1 MQFRPIARPQNQ
13 FPAQGGDSPRGNLA
27 GSVPGPL
34 ANPVASLFARALA
47 GTAMVALAALL
58 AGCGGGGATVAS
70 SAFGCTSGEAG
81 AFCLTD
87 CSIGCS
93 STGCLRTDVAQN
105 EILILQ
111 FSANIDPASVSTST
125 VQLRTASG
133 ELPVGQFLVNGN
145 QIEFL
150 PTLLISGNQSF
161 FGFRPG
167 ETYTLTIPGGRD
179 ASQKLR
185 TTSGRTFTQTFSCT
199 LQATL
204 GIRDHNGVP
213 PSATLVSPSQS
224 QLGGAPLNTII
235 QLDFN
240 EMVDATPFLAA
251 GGGSGPVT
259 FTLRRTRPAGA
270 GGRECDSASLP
281 VVLPGTARLDFDP
294 SRGVSVLTFRSNTD
308 LPANACIEINVTS
321 QVTDISGRPAQPQT
335 FQFLTAT
342 VPLVDRAITE
352 EFDDAQMLD
361 REFSAGTWSGGQ
373 ATFGQIGGDGV
384 HGSFSLA
391 LATDLGT
398 VVSGTRTLRLLQL
411 NADSTIIPAANTRT
425 GSPIAVTDGRF
436 FFDRMVLP
444 SDVRLRI
451 VGNSP
456 PQFTVSGRLDIQGE
470 IDVAGGSLTTV
481 PTNAEPVG
489 QMGAPGGVFGGA
501 GGQGGNRCSG
511 TGYLQAFDGRN
522 GSNARVLGNRAYQ
535 TSVAGSGGLGS
546 LMFPRNGLNTSVFYH
561 IPNGLSYTP
570 TAAAGGGG
578 GGLRFQ
584 GGQGRVVS
592 NNHIDPLLGVPPRL
606 DVMGPPADGGSAVQ
620 FFPFPAGTGSDK
632 SSVHFLVGGAGG
644 GGAGSQPTLN
654 IGFIQINAFAP
665 GGGGGGGGGAVSLRA
680 GDSLTV
686 GPLGRVLA
694 NGGSAANSPA
704 GTASAG
710 QASMGGGGSGGS
722 VVLQAG
728 RVAEINGIVDVRGGN
743 GGSFNRSAATP
754 AAPSGATVVIAGGA
768 GSPGFVRCEV
778 PGTPSV
784 GLLANMLPAA
794 TTDNVGPLTET
805 DDLVMFQSN
814 WYTTGQPFGPD
825 YARYVIE
832 ATVDGVP
839 MVFSD
844 DPTVS
849 TMPAQSPQPIR
860 AFFQNANLDLL
871 TGLPAPLLG
880 QTEPTIRPWRTAV
893 RSSGPEIGIASDGLN
908 GFRFALILDRAIAT
922 NVTVQRVRVVYRT

>member
-1 MQFRPIARPQNQ
+1 MQFRPFAHTQTQSPV
-13 FPAQGGDSPRGNLA
+13 AGGRSPLVSML
-27 GSVPGPL
+27 GSVLL
-34 ANPVASLFARALA
+34 AV
-47 GTAMVALAALL
+47 VALA
-58 AGCGGGGATVAS
+58 AGCGGGGAKVAS
-70 SAFGCTSGEAG
+70 SAFGCSSGEAG

-87 CSIGCS
+87 CSIGCTT
-93 STGCLRTDVAQN
+93 TGCLRTDIAQN
-105 EILILQ
+105 EIMILQ
-111 FSANIDPASVSTST
+111 FSANIDPRSVTTST

-179 ASQKLR
+179 AAQKLR
-185 TTSGRTFTQTFSCT
+185 TTSGRTFTETFSCT

-213 PSATLVSPSQS
+213 PSATLVSPSS
-224 QLGGAPLNTII
+224 TQLGGAPLNTII

-251 GGGSGPVT
+251 SGGSGPVT
-259 FTLRRTRPAGA
+259 FTLRRTREATG
-270 GGRECDSASLP
+270 GGRECDGGSLP

-294 SRGVSVLTFRSNTD
+294 SRGISVLTFRTNNE
-308 LPANACIEINVTS
+308 LPPNACIEINVTS

-342 VPLVDRAITE
+342 APLVDRTVTE
-352 EFDDAQMLD
+352 DFNDAQMLD
-361 REFSAGTWSGGQ
+361 REVSSGTWSGGQ
-373 ATFGQIGGDGV
+373 ATFGLIGGDGL
-384 HGSFSLA
+384 HGSFSTA

-398 VVSGTRTLRLLQL
+398 VQSGTRTLRLLQL
-411 NADSTIIPAANTRT
+411 NTDSTIIPATNTRT
-425 GSPIAVTDGRF
+425 GLPVAVTDGRY
-436 FFDRMVLP
+436 FFDRMIVP
-444 SDVRLRI
+444 ADVRLRI
-451 VGNSP
+451 IGNSP
-456 PQFTVSGRLDIQGE
+456 PQFTVAGRLDIQGE

-481 PTNAEPVG
+481 PTNADSLG
-489 QMGAPGGVFGGA
+489 QQGAPGGVFGGA
-501 GGQGGNRCSG
+501 GGQGGNRCGG
-511 TGYLQAFDGRN
+511 TGYLVAFDGRN
-522 GSNARVLGNRAYQ
+522 GSNARVLGSRAYQ

-546 LMFPRNGLNTSVFYH
+546 RMFPLNGLNSSVFYQ
-561 IPNGLSYTP
+561 IPAGVSYTP

-578 GGLRFQ
+578 GGMRSQ

-592 NNHIDPLLGVPPRL
+592 NNHNDPVLGVPPRL

-620 FFPFPAGTGSDK
+620 FFPFPPASGSTK
-632 SSVHFLVGGAGG
+632 SSVHFLVGGSGG

-654 IGFIQINAFAP
+654 IAIIQVNSFAP
-665 GGGGGGGGGAVSLRA
+665 GAGGGGGGGAVALRA

-694 NGGSAANSPA
+694 NGGNAANSP
-704 GTASAG
+704 GGSASAA

-728 RVAEINGIVDVRGGN
+728 RQAEINGTIDVRGGN
-743 GGSFNRSAATP
+743 GGSFNRSGATA
-754 AAPSGATVVIAGGA
+754 AAPNGATVVIAGGA

-784 GLLANMLPAA
+784 SLLANMLPAA
-794 TTDNVGPLTET
+794 TTDNVGTLTES
-805 DDLVMFQSN
+805 DDLVVFQSN
-814 WYTTGQPFGPD
+814 WYSTNLPYGPE
-825 YARYVIE
+825 YARYIID

-844 DPTVS
+844 DPAVS
-849 TMPAQSPQPIR
+849 TLPAQSPQAIR

-880 QTEPTIRPWRTAV
+880 ETQPTIRPWRTSV
-893 RSSGPEIGIASDGLN
+893 RSAGAEVGIASDGLN
-908 GFRFALILDRAIAT
+908 GFRFALVLDRAIAT
-922 NVTVQRVRVVYRT
+922 NVTVQRVRVVYRI

>member
-1 MQFRPIARPQNQ
+1 MQFRPFARSQTRSPVV
-13 FPAQGGDSPRGNLA
+13 GGRS
-27 GSVPGPL
+27 PL
-34 ANPVASLFARALA
+34 ASLARSFAGGAMLA
-47 GTAMVALAALL
+47 MAVLV
-58 AGCGGGGATVAS
+58 AGCGGGGATVGS
-70 SAFGCTSGEAG
+70 SAFGCSTGEAG

-87 CSIGCS
+87 CTIGCTT
-93 STGCLRTDVAQN
+93 TGCLRTDIAQN
-105 EILILQ
+105 EILIMQ
-111 FSANIDPASVSTST
+111 FSANIDRASVSSST

-133 ELPVGQFLVNGN
+133 ELPVGEFLVNGN

-179 ASQKLR
+179 AAQKLR
-185 TTSGRTFTQTFSCT
+185 TTSGRAFTQTFSCT

-213 PSATLVSPSQS
+213 PSATLVSPSPS

-259 FTLRRTRPAGA
+259 FTLRRTREGSG
-270 GGRECDSASLP
+270 GGRECDGGSLP
-281 VVLPGTARLDFDP
+281 VVLPGTARLDFDT
-294 SRGVSVLTFRSNTD
+294 SRGVSVLTFRSNAN
-308 LPANACIEINVTS
+308 LPGNACIEINVTS

-335 FQFLTAT
+335 FLFLTAA
-342 VPLVDRAITE
+342 VPLVDRTITE
-352 EFDDAQMLD
+352 DFDDAQMLD
-361 REFSAGTWSGGQ
+361 RDVSSGTWAGGQ

-384 HGSFSLA
+384 HGTFSTA

-398 VVSGTRTLRLLQL
+398 VTSGSRTLRLFEL
-411 NADSTIIPAANTRT
+411 NTDLTVIPAANTRT
-425 GSPIAVTDGRF
+425 GLPLAVTDGRY

-451 VGNSP
+451 VGSSP
-456 PQFTVSGRLDIQGE
+456 PQFSVSGLLDIRGE

-481 PTNAEPVG
+481 PTNADALG
-489 QMGAPGGVFGGA
+489 QLGAPGGVFGGS
-501 GGQGGNRCSG
+501 GGQGGNRCGG

-522 GSNARVLGNRAYQ
+522 GNNARVLGSRAYQ

-546 LMFPRNGLNTSVFYH
+546 RMFPLDGLNSSVFYN
-561 IPNGLSYTP
+561 IPLGVSYTP

-578 GGLRFQ
+578 GGMVFQ

-592 NNHIDPLLGVPPRL
+592 NNHIDPVLGVPPRL
-606 DVMGPPADGGSAVQ
+606 DQMGPPASGGSAVQ
-620 FFPFPAGTGSDK
+620 FFPFPAGSGSTK
-632 SSVHFLVGGAGG
+632 SSVHFLVGGSGG

-654 IGFIQINAFAP
+654 IAVIQFNAFAP
-665 GGGGGGGGGAVSLRA
+665 GSGGGGGGGAVALRA
-680 GDSLTV
+680 GDTLNL

-694 NGGSAANSPA
+694 NGGNAANSPS
-704 GTASAG
+704 TSASAA

-722 VVLQAG
+722 VVLQSG
-728 RVAEINGIVDVRGGN
+728 RQVEINGTIDVRGGN
-743 GGSFNRSAATP
+743 GGSFNRSGATA
-754 AAPSGATVVIAGGA
+754 AAPNGATVAIAGGA
-768 GSPGFVRCEV
+768 GSPGFVRCEL

-784 GLLANMLPAA
+784 SLLANMLPAA
-794 TTDNVGPLTET
+794 TTDNVGTLTET
-805 DDLVMFQSN
+805 DDLVVFQSN
-814 WYTTGQPFGPD
+814 WYSTGQPFGPE
-825 YARYVIE
+825 YARYIID

-844 DPTVS
+844 DPAVS
-849 TMPAQSPQPIR
+849 TLPAQSPQAIR

-871 TGLPAPLLG
+871 TGLPAPLQG
-880 QTEPTIRPWRTAV
+880 SSEPTIRPWRNSV
-893 RSSGPEIGIASDGLN
+893 RSVGSEIGIASDGLN
-908 GFRFALILDRAIAT
+908 GFRFALVLDRAIAT
-922 NVTVQRVRVVYRT
+922 NVTVQRVRVVYRV